1 MLSKKEINNFH
12 NNGFLMFNNFFDAKI
27 INNIRLEAQ
36 TIYLKQLNRLNIVQE
51 TNITNISTTAFE
63 NGMRTLFKNYFN
75 VFLNCGKQAQHLISL
90 HRLSLDDKITNLLKD
105 LGIKTPHI
113 STRPVLFSNHPD
125 IAKSSINHTVPPHQD
140 WASMQGSI
148 NSIVIWIPLLDIN
161 QDLGSIKVIPESHK
175 HGLITTKRLNSF
187 GLVEELPNNTPLQDK
202 FISYDV
208 KMGDI
213 IVFNAFLVHQSG
225 NNISNHFRWSTHF
238 RYNDLEDIS
247 FIERGYTHAYI
258 YKPIDDIIDKEFDT
272 HKALIK
278 YYQ

>member
-1 MLSKKEINNFH
+1 
-12 NNGFLMFNNFFDAKI
+12 
-27 INNIRLEAQ
+27 
-36 TIYLKQLNRLNIVQE
+36 
-51 TNITNISTTAFE
+51 
-63 NGMRTLFKNYFN
+63 
-75 VFLNCGKQAQHLISL
+75 
-90 HRLSLDDKITNLLKD
+90 
-105 LGIKTPHI
+105 
-113 STRPVLFSNHPD
+113 
-125 IAKSSINHTVPPHQD
+125 
-140 WASMQGSI
+140 MQGSI

-187 GLVEELPNNTPLQDK
+187 GLVEELPNNTALQDK

-258 YKPIDDIIDKEFDT
+258 YKPVDDIIDKEFDT

-278 YYQ
+278 YFQ